1 MKHILQRFIL
11 MMLMAVVIGIT
22 FALVFDWLQPQPVAE
37 VPAVQAPITPV
48 VESDTV
54 APLPPAESRDD
65 LTGDE
70 ETVVEIVDRLKHAI
84 VSVNT
89 FGNFRGQHQLLGA
102 GSGVAFE
109 QDEDYVYI
117 MTNNHVVADGNA
129 WSIDL
134 LDGGEIPA
142 EVVGTDADTEIA
154 VMRLNKNE
162 ITGKLDLAPLADSS
176 SLVVGENVLAIG
188 NALGYGQ
195 SVTRGIISA
204 IDRTF
209 EDYRGSYAYKLI
221 QTDAAINPG
230 NSGGAL
236 VNMKGEV
243 IGINTLKIGGDR
255 VEGMGFA
262 IPIQPAREISS
273 KLMELGYLPKTFIGV
288 ASQYIDPF
296 TLKQNDL
303 PLGTLVWSV
312 SPGSPAEQA
321 GIRREDIII
330 KVDDTPT
337 PDPETLGSV
346 IRSHQPGDEV
356 IVTIFRAGQT
366 MELPVTL
373 AETTQ

>member
-1 MKHILQRFIL
+1 MKHFLQRFIL
-11 MMLMAVVIGIT
+11 MMLMAVVIGVT
-22 FALVFDWLQPQPVAE
+22 FAFVFDRLQHEPAVQ
-37 VPAVQAPITPV
+37 VPAVQAPTTPV
-48 VESDTV
+48 IESGTAKVE
-54 APLPPAESRDD
+54 PPEESRDD

-89 FGNFRGQHQLLGA
+89 FGNFRGQQQLLGA
-102 GSGVAFE
+102 GSGVAFK
-109 QDEDYVYI
+109 QDDDYVYI

-134 LDGGEIPA
+134 LDGGEVSA

-154 VMRLNKNE
+154 VIRVIKDE
-162 ITGKLDLAPLADSS
+162 INGQLDLAPLADHP

-209 EDYRGSYAYKLI
+209 DDYRGSYAYKLI

-262 IPIQPAREISS
+262 IPIQPAKDISD

-288 ASQYIDPF
+288 GSQYIDPA
-296 TLKQNDL
+296 TLKQNNL
-303 PLGTLVWSV
+303 PLGTMVWSV
-312 SPGSPAEQA
+312 SPGSPAELA
-321 GIRREDIII
+321 GIQREDIII
-330 KVDDTPT
+330 KIDDTPT
-337 PDPETLGSV
+337 PDPETLGFV
-346 IRSHQPGDEV
+346 IRSHKPGDEV
-356 IVTIFRAGQT
+356 IVTLFRAGQT
-366 MELPVTL
+366 LELPVTL